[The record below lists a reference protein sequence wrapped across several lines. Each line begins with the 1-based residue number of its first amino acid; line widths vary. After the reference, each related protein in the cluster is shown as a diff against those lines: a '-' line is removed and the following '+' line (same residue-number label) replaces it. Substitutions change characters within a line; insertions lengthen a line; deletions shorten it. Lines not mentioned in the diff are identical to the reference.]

1 MLHKAS
7 WSRHDDVAGCSHL
20 LLNLDIV
27 AASEE
32 PTRHLQSEDKC
43 VCVCVSV
50 CLSVCLSVCVCV
62 CVCACITHLMLT
74 GNLDQRLVGLCC
86 KFLCWGDDHCTN
98 AVVARKQLAV
108 QFLHKRHKKGKGLS
122 RPGLG
127 STKHILS
134 CQGVFQ
140 GCFLNPCW
148 FHESGACET

>member
-1 MLHKAS
+1 MCCTRRPGVATTML
-7 WSRHDDVAGCSHL
+7 R
-20 LLNLDIV
+20 V
-27 AASEE
+27 AAIFFSILTLL
-32 PTRHLQSEDKC
+32 PPVKSPQDICRRKISVC
-43 VCVCVSV
+43 VSVCVCVSV
-50 CLSVCLSVCVCV
+50 VVCVCV

-148 FHESGACET
+148 FHKSGACET